1 MRNLTI
7 LKIWLKGIRNNMN
20 SNIDSITGN
29 PRKAINKLAFPTIFS
44 MLLMFLN
51 NLIDS
56 FWVAGIN
63 ADALAA
69 LGFISPLY
77 LVIIGL
83 GSGVGAGANSL
94 ISRYVGAQK
103 FNDANNAVV
112 HSFILMLLVSI
123 VVLIVGIFFL
133 DDLIM
138 LLGASSVSTYC
149 LDYGQIIFLLNIV
162 FLAPNVTASVFR
174 AEGDVKRATNP
185 LILTAIL
192 NMILDPILIFGLDLG
207 IFGAGLATVIASFIG
222 FVWMLYWIYVKKDTF
237 FEFKLSNYKRKLGI
251 YKEILVVSLP
261 AGTEEIIFSL
271 VAIILNYLIITT
283 AGVSE
288 VASFTIAWRFISIAF
303 LPCMAIGI
311 ATITVS
317 GVAYGARSWKNFN
330 ETIKYSTLLSLTITL
345 LICAVFFI
353 FAYPICEIFNFQ
365 AGNLALVDRSA
376 EILQILVFY
385 NFMIP
390 FGATA
395 AYAYQGVGSG
405 FKSLGLTVLREL
417 VLSMAFAYIMG
428 ITMALGVF
436 GVYLG
441 AIIGMNIVSF
451 IGFICIWIFNIKFKK
466 ICSNNF

>member
-1 MRNLTI
+1 MQGNENI
-7 LKIWLKGIRNNMN
+7 N
-20 SNIDSITGN
+20 SIIGS

-56 FWVAGIN
+56 FWVSGIN

-69 LGFISPLY
+69 LGFVSPLY

-94 ISRYVGAQK
+94 ISRYVGAKQ
-103 FNDANNAVV
+103 FDDANNAVM
-112 HSFILMLLVSI
+112 HSIILTLVVSSI
-123 VVLIVGIFFL
+123 VLIVGIFFL
-133 DDLIM
+133 DDLIVF
-138 LLGASSVSTYC
+138 LGAGSVKSYC
-149 LDYGQIIFLLNIV
+149 LSYGQIIFLLNIV
-162 FLAPNVTASVFR
+162 FLAPNVTASIFR
-174 AEGDVKRATNP
+174 AEGDVGRATNP
-185 LILTAIL
+185 LILTAVL
-192 NMILDPILIFGLDLG
+192 NMILDPILIYGLKWG
-207 IFGAGLATVIASFIG
+207 IFGAGVATVIASLVG
-222 FVWMLYWIYVKKDTF
+222 FLWMLYWIFVKKDTF
-237 FEFKLSNYKRKLGI
+237 FKFNFKYYQRKLEI

-261 AGTEEIIFSL
+261 AGTEEIIFAL
-271 VAIILNYLIITT
+271 VAIILNYLIMMT

-317 GVAYGARSWKNFN
+317 GVAYGARNWENFN
-330 ETIKYSTLLSLTITL
+330 ETIKYSTLLSLAITL
-345 LICAVFFI
+345 AICTIFFL

-376 EILQILVFY
+376 EILRILAFY
-385 NFMIP
+385 NCLIS

-395 AYAYQGVGSG
+395 AYTYQGVGAG
-405 FKSLGLTVLREL
+405 FKSLGLTILREL
-417 VLSMAFAYIMG
+417 VLSMAFAYLLG
-428 ITMALGVF
+428 ITFNMGVF

-441 AIIGMNIVSF
+441 AIIGMNIGSLF
-451 IGFICIWIFNIKFKK
+451 GFVCIWIFNKKFKRL
-466 ICSNNF
+466 CES

>member
-1 MRNLTI
+1 MNENLD
-7 LKIWLKGIRNNMN
+7 L
-20 SNIDSITGN
+20 ITGN

-56 FWVAGIN
+56 FWVSGLN

-83 GSGVGAGANSL
+83 GNGVGAGANSL
-94 ISRYVGAQK
+94 ISRYVGAQR
-103 FNDANNAVV
+103 FEDANNAVM
-112 HSFILMLLVSI
+112 HSIILTLVVSVI
-123 VVLIVGIFFL
+123 VLIVGIFFF
-133 DDLIM
+133 DDLIV

-149 LDYGQIIFLLNIV
+149 LSYGQIIFLLN
-162 FLAPNVTASVFR
+162 
-174 AEGDVKRATNP
+174 
-185 LILTAIL
+185 
-192 NMILDPILIFGLDLG
+192 MIIDPIFIYSLDLG
-207 IFGAGLATVIASFIG
+207 IFGAGLATVIASFVG
-222 FVWMLYWIYVKKDTF
+222 YVWMLYWIFVKKDTF
-237 FEFKLSNYKRKLGI
+237 FKFEFSFYRRKLKI
-251 YKEILVVSLP
+251 YKEIMVVSLP
-261 AGTEEIIFSL
+261 AATEEIIFAL
-271 VAIILNYLIITT
+271 VAIILNFLIMST

-317 GVAYGARSWKNFN
+317 GVAYGARSWENFN
-330 ETIKYSTLLSLTITL
+330 ETIKYATLLSLAVTVI
-345 LICAVFFI
+345 ICAIFFV

-365 AGNLALVDRSA
+365 AGDLSLVDRSA
-376 EILQILVFY
+376 QILQIMVFY
-385 NFMIP
+385 NVLIP

-395 AYAYQGVGSG
+395 AYTYQGVGSG

-417 VLSMAFAYIMG
+417 VLSMLFAYLMG
-428 ITMALGVF
+428 IILNMGVF

-441 AIIGMNIVSF
+441 AIIGMNLGSV
-451 IGFICIWIFNIKFKK
+451 IGFVCIWVFNIKFKK
-466 ICSNNF
+466 VILQK

>member
-1 MRNLTI
+1 MQGNENI
-7 LKIWLKGIRNNMN
+7 N
-20 SNIDSITGN
+20 SIIGS

-56 FWVAGIN
+56 FWVSGIN

-69 LGFISPLY
+69 LGFVSPLY

-94 ISRYVGAQK
+94 ISRCVGAKQ
-103 FNDANNAVV
+103 FDDANNAVM
-112 HSFILMLLVSI
+112 HSIILTLIVSI
-123 VVLIVGIFFL
+123 IVLIVGIFFL
-133 DDLIM
+133 DDLIVF
-138 LLGASSVSTYC
+138 LGANSVKSYC
-149 LDYGQIIFLLNIV
+149 LSYGQIVFLLNIV
-162 FLAPNVTASVFR
+162 FLAPNVTASIFR
-174 AEGDVKRATNP
+174 AEGDVGRATNP
-185 LILTAIL
+185 LILTAVL
-192 NMILDPILIFGLDLG
+192 NMILDPILIYGLNWG
-207 IFGAGLATVIASFIG
+207 IFGAGLATVIASLVG
-222 FVWMLYWIYVKKDTF
+222 FLWMLFWIFVKRDTF
-237 FEFKLSNYKRKLGI
+237 FKFNFKYYKRKLEI

-261 AGTEEIIFSL
+261 AGTEEIIFAL
-271 VAIILNYLIITT
+271 VAIILNYLIMMT

-317 GVAYGARSWKNFN
+317 GIAYGARNWENFN
-330 ETIKYSTLLSLTITL
+330 ETIKYSTLLSLAITL
-345 LICAVFFI
+345 AICTIFFL

-376 EILQILVFY
+376 EILRILAFY
-385 NFMIP
+385 NCLIS

-395 AYAYQGVGSG
+395 AYTYQGVGSG
-405 FKSLGLTVLREL
+405 FKSLGLTILREL
-417 VLSMAFAYIMG
+417 VLSMAFAYLLG
-428 ITMALGVF
+428 ITFNMGVF

-441 AIIGMNIVSF
+441 AIIGMNIGSLF
-451 IGFICIWIFNIKFKK
+451 GFVCIWIFNKKFKRL
-466 ICSNNF
+466 CES

>member
-1 MRNLTI
+1 MRSNENI
-7 LKIWLKGIRNNMN
+7 N
-20 SNIDSITGN
+20 SIIGS

-69 LGFISPLY
+69 LGFVSPLY

-94 ISRYVGAQK
+94 ISRYVGARQ
-103 FNDANNAVV
+103 FEDANNAVL
-112 HSFILMLLVSI
+112 HSIILTLIVSI
-123 VVLIVGIFFL
+123 IVLIVGIFFL
-133 DDLIM
+133 DDLIVF
-138 LLGASSVSTYC
+138 LGANSVKSYC
-149 LDYGQIIFLLNIV
+149 LSYGQIIFLLNIV
-162 FLAPNVTASVFR
+162 FLAPNVTASIFR
-174 AEGDVKRATNP
+174 AEGDVGRATNP
-185 LILTAIL
+185 LILTAVL
-192 NMILDPILIFGLDLG
+192 NMILDPILIYGLNWG
-207 IFGAGLATVIASFIG
+207 IFGAGLATVIASLVG
-222 FVWMLYWIYVKKDTF
+222 FLWMLFWIFVKRDTF
-237 FEFKLSNYKRKLGI
+237 FKFDFKYYKRKLEI

-261 AGTEEIIFSL
+261 AGTEEIIFAL
-271 VAIILNYLIITT
+271 VAIILNYLIMMT

-317 GVAYGARSWKNFN
+317 GIAYGARKWENFN
-330 ETIKYSTLLSLTITL
+330 ETIKYSTLLSLAITL
-345 LICAVFFI
+345 AICAIFFI

-376 EILQILVFY
+376 EILKILAFY
-385 NFMIP
+385 NCLIS

-395 AYAYQGVGSG
+395 AYTYQGVGSG
-405 FKSLGLTVLREL
+405 FKSLGLTILREL
-417 VLSMAFAYIMG
+417 ILSMAFAYIMG
-428 ITMALGVF
+428 IILDMGVF

-441 AIIGMNIVSF
+441 AVIGMNMGSL
-451 IGFICIWIFNIKFKK
+451 IGFICIWIFNLKFKK
-466 ICSNNF
+466 QCGL

>member
-1 MRNLTI
+1 MRSNENI
-7 LKIWLKGIRNNMN
+7 N
-20 SNIDSITGN
+20 SIIGS

-69 LGFISPLY
+69 LGFVSPLY

-94 ISRYVGAQK
+94 ISRYVGARQ
-103 FNDANNAVV
+103 FEDANNAVL
-112 HSFILMLLVSI
+112 HSIILTLIVSI
-123 VVLIVGIFFL
+123 IVLIVGIFFL
-133 DDLIM
+133 DDLIVF
-138 LLGASSVSTYC
+138 LGANSVKSYC
-149 LDYGQIIFLLNIV
+149 LSYGQIIFLLNIV
-162 FLAPNVTASVFR
+162 FLAPNVTASIFR
-174 AEGDVKRATNP
+174 AEGDVGRATNP
-185 LILTAIL
+185 LILTAVL
-192 NMILDPILIFGLDLG
+192 NMILDPILIYGLNWG
-207 IFGAGLATVIASFIG
+207 IFGAGLATVIASLVG
-222 FVWMLYWIYVKKDTF
+222 FLWMLFWIFVKRDTF
-237 FEFKLSNYKRKLGI
+237 FKFDFKYYKRKLEI

-261 AGTEEIIFSL
+261 AGTEEIIFAL
-271 VAIILNYLIITT
+271 VAIILNYLIMMT

-317 GVAYGARSWKNFN
+317 GIAYGARNWENFN
-330 ETIKYSTLLSLTITL
+330 ETIKYSTLLSLAITL
-345 LICAVFFI
+345 AICAIFFI

-376 EILQILVFY
+376 EILKILAFY
-385 NFMIP
+385 NCLIS

-395 AYAYQGVGSG
+395 AYTYQGVGSG
-405 FKSLGLTVLREL
+405 FKSLGLTILREL
-417 VLSMAFAYIMG
+417 ILSMAFAYIMG
-428 ITMALGVF
+428 IILDMGVF

-441 AIIGMNIVSF
+441 AVIGMNMGSL
-451 IGFICIWIFNIKFKK
+451 IGFICIWIFNLKFKK
-466 ICSNNF
+466 QCGL